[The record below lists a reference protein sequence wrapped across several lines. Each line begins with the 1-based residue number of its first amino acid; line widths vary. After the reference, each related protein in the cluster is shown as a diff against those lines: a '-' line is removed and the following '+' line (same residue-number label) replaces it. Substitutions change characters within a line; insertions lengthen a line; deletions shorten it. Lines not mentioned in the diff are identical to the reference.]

1 MSGFHELLQLAGEH
15 VNTTLDGL
23 LVVPDGHEGRL
34 YEAMRYTALA
44 GGKGFRPFLCL
55 ASAQIFDAPEPA
67 AIRVASAIECIHC
80 YSLIH
85 DDLPCMDDD
94 DMRRGKPALHKAFD
108 EATAI
113 LAGDALIS
121 LAFEIL
127 TDAATHDTAT
137 TRLELVAGLARASG
151 MQGMVGG
158 QMIDIMAAR
167 DTLDAGGLTRLQKM
181 KTGALIS
188 FAVDAGAVL
197 GGAEPS
203 DRHALAGFAHDIGL
217 AYQIADDVL
226 DVEGDA
232 DHLGKSVGK
241 DAAQDKS
248 TFVSLLGVARA
259 REQALQ
265 LSHQAVGYLD
275 VFGARADPL
284 REAAAF
290 VIQRRS

>member
-1 MSGFHELLQLAGEH
+1 MSGFHELLQLAGKH

-23 LVVPDGHEGRL
+23 LEVPDGHEGRL

-55 ASAQIFDAPEPA
+55 ASARIFDAPEPA

-167 DTLDAGGLTRLQKM
+167 DMLDAGGLTRLQKM

>member
-1 MSGFHELLQLAGEH
+1 
-15 VNTTLDGL
+15 
-23 LVVPDGHEGRL
+23 
-34 YEAMRYTALA
+34 
-44 GGKGFRPFLCL
+44 
-55 ASAQIFDAPEPA
+55 
-67 AIRVASAIECIHC
+67 
-80 YSLIH
+80 
-85 DDLPCMDDD
+85 
-94 DMRRGKPALHKAFD
+94 MRRGKPAVHKAFD

-127 TDAATHDTAT
+127 ADEATHKTVT
-137 TRLELVAGLARASG
+137 TRLDLVAGLARASG

-158 QMIDIMAAR
+158 QMIDMMAAR

-188 FAVDAGAVL
+188 FAVDAGAIL
-197 GGAEPS
+197 GGAEAS
-203 DRHALAGFAHDIGL
+203 ERNALSGFAHDIGL

-226 DVEGDA
+226 DIEGDA
-232 DHLGKSVGK
+232 DILGKSVGK
-241 DAAQDKS
+241 DDAQDKS
-248 TFVSLLGVARA
+248 TFVSLLGVERA

-265 LSHQAVGYLD
+265 LSHQAVSYLD
-275 VFGARADPL
+275 AFGERAEPL

>member
-1 MSGFHELLQLAGEH
+1 MSSFQKLLQHVAGQ
-15 VNTTLDGL
+15 VSTVLDTLL
-23 LVVPDGHEGRL
+23 IVPEGHEGRL
-34 YEAMRYTALA
+34 YEAMRYTVLA
-44 GGKGFRPFLCL
+44 EGKRFRPFLCL

-67 AIRVASAIECIHC
+67 AIRVASAIECTHC

-94 DMRRGKPALHKAFD
+94 DMRRGKPTLHKAFD

-127 TDAATHDTAT
+127 ADEATHSDVI
-137 TRLELVAGLARASG
+137 TRLDLVAGLARASG

-158 QMIDIMAAR
+158 QMIDMMAVR
-167 DTLDAGGLTRLQKM
+167 DTLDAGVLTRLQKM

-197 GGAEPS
+197 GGADANE
-203 DRHALAGFAHDIGL
+203 RHLLAGFAHDIGL

-232 DHLGKSVGK
+232 DVLGKSVGK
-241 DAAQDKS
+241 DTAQDKS
-248 TFVSLLGVARA
+248 TFVSLLGVERA

-265 LSHQAVGYLD
+265 LSHQAVSYLD
-275 VFGARADPL
+275 AFGERAELL